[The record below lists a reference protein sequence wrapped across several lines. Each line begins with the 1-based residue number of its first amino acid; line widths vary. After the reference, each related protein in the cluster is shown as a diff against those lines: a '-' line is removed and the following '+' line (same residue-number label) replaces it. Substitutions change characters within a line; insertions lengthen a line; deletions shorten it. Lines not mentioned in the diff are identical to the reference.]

1 MAKAHIGED
10 EWGHSDFQQ
19 RRDDVKQ
26 RKLEKR
32 MRKETR
38 KRKKHQEGSDSW

>member
-1 MAKAHIGED
+1 MSKSHIGED
-10 EWGHSDFQQ
+10 EWGHSEYED
-19 RRDDVKQ
+19 RRNNVKQ

-38 KRKKHQEGSDSW
+38 KRKKQEGYDA